1 MLGPAEE
8 GAHLESHGVSGEGLN
23 VLLTHER
30 FPPDFAGGGERFV
43 LDIAR
48 NLIRRKVAVTVLTTG
63 DPKITAYQGVPTIR
77 LPIHRYA
84 FNLAVPQIIAR
95 SRHVHL
101 IHTFNYHA
109 CLPSLVAGRWLGKPV
124 VCTFLGIVQD
134 VWTETHGALS
144 GRARVLW
151 ERFLLTRRFARMQ
164 FLSEENLRIATR
176 LGVRPEC
183 AEVNLLGLPA
193 DIGPAPQKEREVLFV
208 GKFDARKGVYDVL
221 ETARAL
227 PEIRFRLLTWPSPAE
242 EVFQTAPS
250 NVEFIVQPDRAVVR
264 EAFGKAAIFLL
275 PSRGEGFPLAL
286 AEAMASGCAIVA
298 SFPTEFAGI
307 RVTAGDRPAMVEGV
321 RFLWANAAE
330 VERMGRRNVELAGNF
345 SWDRHMDRLLLT
357 YRQALEECSGNT
369 MEGNARR

>member
-1 MLGPAEE
+1 MTRSTA
-8 GAHLESHGVSGEGLN
+8 AM
-23 VLLTHER
+23 
-30 FPPDFAGGGERFV
+30 
-43 LDIAR
+43 
-48 NLIRRKVAVTVLTTG
+48 RRKVAVTVLTTG
-63 DPKITAYQGVPTIR
+63 DPKVREHEGVPTIR

-95 SRHVHL
+95 ARQVHL

-124 VCTFLGIVQD
+124 VCTFLGIVQG
-134 VWTETHGALS
+134 VWTETHGAVA
-144 GRARVLW
+144 GRARILW
-151 ERFLLTRRFARMQ
+151 EKFLLTRRFARMQ
-164 FLSEENLRIATR
+164 FLSEENLRAAER
-176 LGVRPEC
+176 LGVRHEC
-183 AEVNLLGLPA
+183 AEVNLLGLPP
-193 DIGPAPQKEREVLFV
+193 DIGAASPKEAEVLFV

-227 PEIRFRLLTWPSPAE
+227 PQIRFRLLTWPSPVDE
-242 EVFQTAPS
+242 IRRTAPS
-250 NVEFIVQPDRAVVR
+250 NVEFVVEPDRAVVR

-307 RVTAGDRPAMVEGV
+307 RVTAGDLPAIVEGV

-330 VERMGRRNVELAGNF
+330 VERMGRRNVQLAGNF
-345 SWDRHMDRLLLT
+345 SWDRHMVKLLST
-357 YRQALEECSGNT
+357 YRRALEEIPGSAVEDNVL
-369 MEGNARR
+369 R